1 MWIKLILGRSTLKDL
16 VHYEIDSR
24 YSTKVAYFSMEFAID
39 QSLKIYSGGLG
50 FLAGSHMRSA
60 YDLEQHM
67 VGVGI
72 LWSYGYYDQ
81 DRHKDRTLDLK
92 YTRKFYS
99 FLEDPDVSVTVIV
112 NGQPVKVKVLVMPS
126 RVFGS
131 APLVLLTTDI
141 PENDFLSRTI
151 THKLYDPNK
160 ETRVAQEIVLG
171 IGGVKA
177 LEALDQKVD
186 IYHMNEGHALPLVF
200 ELLNTYNTFE
210 AVREHVVFT
219 THTPE
224 KAGNEEHNVHFLA
237 QMGFF
242 NGHALKEIQDR
253 LNYYDEN
260 FSLTIGALKTSKRA
274 NAVSKIHETVANKMW
289 EHVEGR
295 CEIIGITN
303 AQNRRY
309 WVDKPLLRAL
319 EEHEDYEIIARKKH
333 LKKILFEEVANQTGK
348 VFSPDIL
355 TIVWARR
362 FVEYKRPKLLLY
374 DFERFHALMHNTKYP
389 VQIIWAGK
397 PFPNDAGSVNMFNEL
412 IELSHNYKNMAV
424 LTGYELSLSKM
435 LKQGSNIWLNT
446 PRVTREASGTSGMS
460 ASMNAS
466 IHFSLND
473 GWHPEFAKDG
483 VNAFTIE
490 TSDPLLPTPEQDR
503 NDHKAMMD
511 KLENTILPLYYDDM
525 KAWVKIMKYAMNDA
539 VRQFDSI
546 RMAHQ
551 YYKWMYN
558 YEI

>member
-1 MWIKLILGRSTLKDL
+1 MKDL
-16 VHYEIDSR
+16 VHYEINSQ
-24 YSTKVAYFSMEFAID
+24 YATKVAYFSMEFAID

-81 DRHKDRTLDLK
+81 DRHKDRTLDIK

-99 FLEDPDVSVTVIV
+99 FLEDPEVRVTVNV
-112 NGQPVKVKVLVMPS
+112 HGQPVQVKVLVMPS
-126 RVFGS
+126 SVFGS
-131 APLVLLTTDI
+131 APLILLTTDI

-151 THKLYDPNK
+151 THRLYDPNE

-177 LEALDQKVD
+177 LESLNQEVD
-186 IYHMNEGHALPLVF
+186 VYHMNEGHALPLVF
-200 ELLNTYNTFE
+200 ELLNTYKTFD

-224 KAGNEEHNVHFLA
+224 KAGNEEHNVYFLA

-242 NGHALKEIQDR
+242 NGHSLKKIQAE
-253 LNYYDEN
+253 LHYYDEN

-274 NAVSKIHETVANKMW
+274 NAVSKIHEKVANEMW
-289 EHVEGR
+289 KNVDGR
-295 CEIIGITN
+295 CKIIGITN
-303 AQNRRY
+303 AQNRRF

-319 EEHEDYEIIARKKH
+319 EEHEDYGIIARKKH
-333 LKKILFEEVANQTGK
+333 LKKILFEEVSNQTGK
-348 VFSPDIL
+348 VFSADII

-362 FVEYKRPKLLLY
+362 FVDYKRPELLIY
-374 DFERFHALMHNTKYP
+374 DFERFHNLMHNTTYP
-389 VQIIWAGK
+389 VQVIWAGK
-397 PFPNDAGSVNMFNEL
+397 PYPNDAGAINMFNEL
-412 IELSHNYKNMAV
+412 IELSHGYKNMAV
-424 LTGYELSLSKM
+424 LTGYELNLSKM
-435 LKQGSNIWLNT
+435 LKQGSDIWLNT
-446 PRVTREASGTSGMS
+446 PRRTREASGTSGMS

-466 IHFSLND
+466 IHFSIND

-483 VNAFTIE
+483 VNAFSIE
-490 TSDPLLPTPEQDR
+490 TADASLPTHEQDYH
-503 NDHKAMMD
+503 DHKAMMD
-511 KLENTILPLYYDDM
+511 KLENVILPLHYNNM
-525 KAWVKIMKYAMNDA
+525 KAWVKIMKYAMNDV
-539 VRQFDSI
+539 VREFNST

-551 YYKWMYN
+551 YYKRMYDD
-558 YEI
+558 EEECTIS